1 MKTTFQRI
9 AAVIFLFPLISIQNA
24 GMAAQSPGSLSGEY
38 RLHFEQTSKTCGAKI
53 SPVDINVTLNF
64 SDTSVAMKFPSGF
77 LGINFLD
84 VDFDSKTG
92 TVSDHL
98 EQRVSLGPTEATLAL
113 DIKGKLVNRDSNPE
127 IRYDVAFDK
136 TADDPAWNCKVTG
149 KGWARKL

>member
-9 AAVIFLFPLISIQNA
+9 ATVFFLFPVICIQNTA
-24 GMAAQSPGSLSGEY
+24 MAAQSPDSLSGDY

-64 SDTSVAMKFPSGF
+64 SDTNVAMKFPSGF

-84 VDFDSKTG
+84 VNFDSQTG
-92 TVSDHL
+92 TVNDHL

-127 IRYDVAFDK
+127 IRYDVSFDK
-136 TADDPAWNCKVTG
+136 PAADPAWNCKVTG